1 MIMTNDFCIGS
12 DGSVSSNNGSYACRL
27 QHTSD
32 RNIFIQIHALFHTT
46 SSFTAEAYGF
56 LAALYLLRAFYNY
69 FHIIPPPA
77 TINSYIDY
85 QPLIQRLSYGK
96 ETSIK
101 HVNRRDSSLIR
112 EIHTVLDSLA
122 ITISRTHIKSHEYDK
137 IDDYNLIP
145 LPNFV
150 NKCCD
155 ISAGLAYKCDLCSPP
170 KTQQFPSTS
179 VHVLHDQQ
187 IIDSEIQRKLLFQSY
202 NEKMRKQIND
212 KEDWDEDTFN
222 LVHWNYYQ
230 QALSQSTADQRHSYL
245 CITNRLWPTNQ
256 LLATRSK
263 NGNTHDRRCFRCNRF
278 TEDWAHV
285 FCCPSDN
292 ASIAW
297 TKFLSNLTK
306 RLSPHFSI
314 PMITVLTTGRRQ
326 WFTFISRTDQSTQS
340 PNFSRR
346 PATSVTLPTR
356 GTKSTGYVE
365 NLQNMFTTYPVMA
378 LHIWKPLFFFI
389 FRVFLPYRICIYRI
403 YALYIT
409 EYTIFFQI
417 CNQFF

>member
-1 MIMTNDFCIGS
+1 MTNDFCIGS

-187 IIDSEIQRKLLFQSY
+187 IIDLEIQRKLLFQSY

-230 QALSQSTADQRHSYL
+230 QALSQSTADNDTATYALPTDSGQLINYL
-245 CITNRLWPTNQ
+245 Q
-256 LLATRSK
+256 LDPKTA
-263 NGNTHDRRCFRCNRF
+263 
-278 TEDWAHV
+278 
-285 FCCPSDN
+285 
-292 ASIAW
+292 
-297 TKFLSNLTK
+297 
-306 RLSPHFSI
+306 I
-314 PMITVLTTGRRQ
+314 PMTADVSDVIVSLKTGHM
-326 WFTFISRTDQSTQS
+326 FFAAPLIMPQS
-340 PNFSRR
+340 P
-346 PATSVTLPTR
+346 
-356 GTKSTGYVE
+356 G
-365 NLQNMFTTYPVMA
+365 QNSYP
-378 LHIWKPLFFFI
+378 I
-389 FRVFLPYRICIYRI
+389 
-403 YALYIT
+403 
-409 EYTIFFQI
+409 
-417 CNQFF
+417 